1 MSSELKG
8 KAFDWNILKRIFV
21 FVKPYKKY
29 FYFTVFVAL
38 ILSAL
43 SPLRPWLTQQALDNY
58 IAKGD
63 MPGLLRITLIML
75 GVLLTQTLFQFL
87 YTTLTNRL
95 GQEVILQMRK
105 SLFER
110 LISFSITYFD
120 KTPVGITI
128 TRLVN
133 DMETVADIFSDGLI
147 LIISDLLQVVVI
159 VAVMF
164 YIDVKLA
171 VISLVTIPVLMIAT
185 RIFQTKIRT
194 TFNSVRVQVA
204 RLNEFVQEHL
214 TAMRIVQI
222 FNRERAEMKKFETI
236 NAAHRDANID
246 SIWYYS
252 IFFPV
257 VEVLSA
263 TSIGLIVW
271 YGGGAAVKGT
281 VSLGVLVAF
290 IQYINQLFRP
300 IRELADKFNTLQMG
314 MVSSERIFKLLD
326 EPHVEDNSGVKPAGG
341 ISGKIEF
348 KNVWFAYKED
358 EWVLRDVS
366 FAIDAGESVAIVGS
380 TGAGK
385 TTIIS
390 LVNRLYEIQKG
401 QILIDDVDI
410 REYDIH
416 SLRKKIGVVLQDV
429 FLFSDTISK
438 NISMYEPGISDVEVK
453 NVLMQIG
460 AADFI
465 ERLPDSYNYNPGE
478 RGALLSTGQRQLIS
492 FARVLAHNPR
502 IMILDE
508 ATSSIDSD
516 LEKLIVKATELATG
530 SRTSII
536 IAHRLATIKKA
547 NTIFVMERGKII
559 EKGNHEQ
566 LLEQNGVYSNLYHI
580 QFNLAA
586 EEVSE

>member
-43 SPLRPWLTQQALDNY
+43 SPLRPWLTQQALDKY

-63 MPGLLRITLIML
+63 MSGLLNITLIML

-110 LISFSITYFD
+110 LIYFSNTYFD

-159 VAVMF
+159 VIVMF

-171 VISLVTIPVLMIAT
+171 VISLITIPVLMIAT

-194 TFNSVRVQVA
+194 TFNDVRVQVA

-222 FNRERAEMKKFETI
+222 FNREKAEMKKFETI

-281 VSLGVLVAF
+281 VSLGILVAF

-326 EPHVEDNSGVKPAGG
+326 ERNVEDNYGVKPAEG

-366 FAIDAGESVAIVGS
+366 FTINAGESVAIVGP

-416 SLRKKIGVVLQDV
+416 GLRKKIGVVLQDV

-438 NISMYEPGISDVEVK
+438 NISLYEPGINDIEVK
-453 NVLMQIG
+453 NVLKQIG
-460 AADFI
+460 AAEFI
-465 ERLPDSYNYNPGE
+465 ERLPGSYDYNPGE
-478 RGALLSTGQRQLIS
+478 RGATLSTGQRQLIS

-502 IMILDE
+502 IIILDE

-547 NTIFVMERGKII
+547 NTIFVMERGQIM
-559 EKGNHEQ
+559 EQGTHEQ
-566 LLEQNGVYSNLYHI
+566 LLQQSGIYSNLYHI
-580 QFNLAA
+580 QFAKELN
-586 EEVSE
+586 VVD

>member
-110 LISFSITYFD
+110 LISFSSNYFD

-171 VISLVTIPVLMIAT
+171 VISLATIPVLMIAT

-271 YGGGAAVKGT
+271 YGGGAAVNGT

>member
-43 SPLRPWLTQQALDNY
+43 SPLRPWLTQQALDKY

-63 MPGLLRITLIML
+63 MSGLLNITLIML

-110 LISFSITYFD
+110 LIYFSNTYFD

-159 VAVMF
+159 VIVMF

-171 VISLVTIPVLMIAT
+171 VISLITIPVLMIAT

-194 TFNSVRVQVA
+194 TFNDVRVQVA

-222 FNRERAEMKKFETI
+222 FNREKAEMKKFETI

-281 VSLGVLVAF
+281 VSLGILVAF

-326 EPHVEDNSGVKPAGG
+326 ERNVEDNYGVKPAEG

-366 FAIDAGESVAIVGS
+366 FTINAGESVAIVGP

-416 SLRKKIGVVLQDV
+416 GLRKKIGVVLQDV

-438 NISMYEPGISDVEVK
+438 NISLYEPGINDIEVK
-453 NVLMQIG
+453 NVLKQIG
-460 AADFI
+460 AAEFI
-465 ERLPDSYNYNPGE
+465 ERLPGSYDYNPGE
-478 RGALLSTGQRQLIS
+478 RGATLSTGQRQLIS

-502 IMILDE
+502 IIILDE
-508 ATSSIDSD
+508 ATSSIDSV

-547 NTIFVMERGKII
+547 NTIFVMERGQIM
-559 EKGNHEQ
+559 EQ
-566 LLEQNGVYSNLYHI
+566 
-580 QFNLAA
+580 
-586 EEVSE
+586 